1 MEFRAEFFNILN
13 HAELNNPDANIL
25 NQSSTF
31 GQILT
36 TADCASFSW
45 RYGLRF
51 RMEASG

>member
-36 TADCASFSW
+36 TAD
-45 RYGLRF
+45 LRIIQLAIRF
-51 RMEASG
+51 TF